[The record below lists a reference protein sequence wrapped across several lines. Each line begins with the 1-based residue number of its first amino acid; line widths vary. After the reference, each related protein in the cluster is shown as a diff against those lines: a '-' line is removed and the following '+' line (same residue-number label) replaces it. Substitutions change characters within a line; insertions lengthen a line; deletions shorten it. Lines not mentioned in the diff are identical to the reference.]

1 MAFAS
6 AAGNYCLGCGCITKK
21 KDRRVLYTDS
31 SKEIIEV
38 WRDVL
43 QKKLEEEVNIS
54 SLVGDDT
61 STNPAVIC
69 RKCFNSFKR
78 YKTLQEELL
87 SNMQKAILH
96 ISLTH
101 KRRLEN
107 DDNCSPIKRRK
118 LQNYQSEMSY
128 SVNTSSSPSVQVIS
142 RIILIIALYLH

>member
-1 MAFAS
+1 M
-6 AAGNYCLGCGCITKK
+6 
-21 KDRRVLYTDS
+21 LYTDS

-43 QKKLEEEVNIS
+43 QKKLEEEINIS

-69 RKCFNSFKR
+69 WKCFNSFKR
-78 YKTLQEELL
+78 YKTLQELL

-96 ISLTH
+96 MSLTH
-101 KRRLEN
+101 KRRLES

-118 LQNYQSEMSY
+118 LQNHQSEMSY
-128 SVNTSSSPSVQVIS
+128 SVSTSSSPSVQVIS